1 MRKNTKILIIV
12 LAILVTI
19 IVLALVDYNKVKSDN
34 KPIFC
39 FAQNKLD
46 DGGTIEYIGLG
57 YKIIAFH
64 KIEGISSYYGGVHAV
79 PLFIQTNQV
88 YKNARGN
95 DFASLGK
102 DNKELYNIL
111 AKLYDRN
118 ELNKLFSEIRKYNKR
133 IEKEY
138 KIVKIE
144 KGIQHISYKHGYN
157 LVPPSV
163 SEVEL
168 YKLSME
174 AYNSGI
180 LDISDKAFLY
190 NRIEKFY
197 KENKSNLENE
207 NKSLFEIFFY
217 GMDYTKITY

>member
-12 LAILVTI
+12 FMILVTI
-19 IVLALVDYNKVKSDN
+19 IVLAIVDYNKVKSNN

-46 DGGTIEYIGLG
+46 DGGTVEYIGLG

-64 KIEGISSYYGGVHAV
+64 KIEGISSYYGGVHVA
-79 PLFIQTNQV
+79 PLFVHTHQV

-111 AKLYDRN
+111 AKSYDRD
-118 ELNKLFSEIRKYNKR
+118 ELNELFSEIRKYNKR

-138 KIVKIE
+138 LIVKF
-144 KGIQHISYKHGYN
+144 KNGIKHISYKHGYN
-157 LVPPSV
+157 LVPPSA

-174 AYNSGI
+174 AYNSGV

-190 NRIEKFY
+190 NIIEKFY
-197 KENKSNLENE
+197 KENKSNLADET
-207 NKSLFEIFFY
+207 KSPFEIFFY

>member
-1 MRKNTKILIIV
+1 MRKNAKILTIV
-12 LAILVTI
+12 FFILVAI
-19 IVLALVDYNKVKSDN
+19 IIFSIVDYNKVKSDN

-46 DGGTIEYIGLG
+46 DGGTVEYIGLG

-64 KIEGISSYYGGVHAV
+64 KLEGISSYYGGVHATL
-79 PLFIQTNQV
+79 LFVQTNQV

-102 DNKELYNIL
+102 DDKELYNIL
-111 AKLYDRN
+111 VKSYDRN
-118 ELNKLFSEIRKYNKR
+118 ELNELFSEIRKYNKR

-138 KIVKIE
+138 MIVKFE
-144 KGIQHISYKHGYN
+144 KGIKHISYKHGYN
-157 LVPPSV
+157 LVPPSA

-180 LDISDKAFLY
+180 LDISDKIFLY
-190 NRIEKFY
+190 NEIEKFY

-207 NKSLFEIFFY
+207 TKSLFEVFFY